1 MATINLTPDEAEA
14 VVKAIETEVCSLD
27 KSIRQTQAVPSS
39 DTALDAE
46 LVATYRNRID
56 TLMSVSNR
64 LTGAKK

>member
-14 VVKAIETEVCSLD
+14 VVKAIETEVGYLD

-39 DTALDAE
+39 DPALDAE